1 MTERCVR
8 LLIDS
13 IRRKGE
19 AKQQCMQHGKAFGK
33 PPLKDARSLNIL
45 IEAQRATVCTIVLLK
60 YSANMPNGMLL
71 SRKQGYIS

>member
-33 PPLKDARSLNIL
+33 HPLKDVRSLNIL
-45 IEAQRATVCTIVLLK
+45 IEAQIVTVCSVVLK
-60 YSANMPNGMLL
+60 YSANMPNGILL
-71 SRKQGYIS
+71 SRKQ